1 MNLPNNKRPAQ
12 RSFPLRVDP
21 ARSPLGSPEAACE
34 ASYDKLPLDEL
45 LVHAVRRISDAGE
58 DCTFE
63 RLVYECF
70 SLFPRKFGF
79 ERYSEWPDSA
89 RVNKTW
95 LRCRTDKGWIV
106 GTVQEGFRLTPK
118 GERAAEAA
126 AKKLLQEAVPS
137 PKRAPR
143 PRERFEAALR
153 QMHQSAAFGR
163 FTADPV
169 AFSLSEMELRNL
181 LGCTLET
188 PRRVLGQNFHYYLDA
203 ARQYGDQAVL
213 GFLETC
219 RAKWP
224 ALFAK
229 KPRG

>member
-1 MNLPNNKRPAQ
+1 MNLPSKNRSAQ
-12 RSFPLRVDP
+12 RSFPPQHDP
-21 ARSPLGSPEAACE
+21 EQFALVSSEAIPE
-34 ASYDKLPLDEL
+34 ASYDKSPLDEL
-45 LVHAVRRISDAGE
+45 LVYAVRRISDSGE

-70 SLFPRKFGF
+70 TLFPRRFGF
-79 ERYSEWPDSA
+79 ERYPQWPDSA

-106 GTVQEGFRLTPK
+106 GAVQEGFRLTPK
-118 GERAAEAA
+118 GERAAEVA
-126 AKKLLQEAVPS
+126 AKKLLQKAVPS
-137 PKRAPR
+137 PKRTLR
-143 PRERFEAALR
+143 PRERYEAALR
-153 QMHQSAAFGR
+153 QMRQSEAFRR
-163 FTADPV
+163 FNADPV

-188 PRRVLGQNFHYYLDA
+188 PRRVLGQNLHYYLDA
-203 ARQYGDQAVL
+203 ARQYRDQAVL

-224 ALFAK
+224 ALFPK